1 MKKDVFRYRRIIGAN
16 GVFLQFLVQ
25 QIHHSVH
32 VARSRCGL
40 SVLGQTCMQQGNMR
54 PVSVDA
60 VVTVHVLRL
69 EDNLVFRQLASWPLY
84 LHLWNLPSASM
95 KAGAYR
101 D

>member
-1 MKKDVFRYRRIIGAN
+1 
-16 GVFLQFLVQ
+16 
-25 QIHHSVH
+25 
-32 VARSRCGL
+32 
-40 SVLGQTCMQQGNMR
+40 MQQGNMR